1 MMEFIDRTKITE
13 ETARVLVHRK
23 LRIAPVIDAE
33 KSQADHIRIQN
44 RIRDTIR
51 IKDVSKLVIDGDN
64 RLSLRRMK

>member
-1 MMEFIDRTKITE
+1 MMQHYDRTKITE
-13 ETARVLVHRK
+13 EPARVLVHRK
-23 LRIAPVIDAE
+23 PRIAPVIDAE

-51 IKDVSKLVIDGDN
+51 IKDVSELVIDGDN